1 MILTRRMSLL
11 LIGIAV
17 GLVAAFMLRTL
28 MQYERQ
34 GLAQVVEGM
43 ERLEVYVAEL
53 EDRIESLEVI
63 AARDEALPE
72 ETGSSGM
79 TTGSHVPERRTRA

>member
-1 MILTRRMSLL
+1 MSLL

-34 GLAQVVEGM
+34 GLAQVVDGVEQ
-43 ERLEVYVAEL
+43 LEIYVAAL
-53 EDRIESLEVI
+53 EDRIQALEAI
-63 AARDEALPE
+63 AATDEGLPADS
-72 ETGSSGM
+72 GSSGYKSG
-79 TTGSHVPERRTRA
+79 THEPERRSRA